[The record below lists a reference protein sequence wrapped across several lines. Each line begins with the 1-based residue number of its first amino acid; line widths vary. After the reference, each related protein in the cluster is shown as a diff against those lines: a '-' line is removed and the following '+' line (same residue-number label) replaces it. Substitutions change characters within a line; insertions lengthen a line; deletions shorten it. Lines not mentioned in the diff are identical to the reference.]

1 MRLDT
6 LKYSGIAGG
15 VIYWLFTFWA
25 ISRNK
30 WFSFFE
36 HALSDLG
43 TAEANAPWIYNYGL
57 MISSIFVMFFAV
69 YLVLTSQT
77 KLQTV
82 GGAYISVAAVFLALI
97 GIYPGGTRPHVF
109 VSTYFFVQ
117 FFLGMLLYGLGSEKR
132 LRNISLFIFILA
144 VVGSLI
150 NWPSVA
156 LIETYE
162 IVLIMAFA
170 LLIALR

>member
-1 MRLDT
+1 MRIKV

-15 VIYWLFTFWA
+15 MTYWLFTFWA
-25 ISRNK
+25 ISKNN

-43 TAEANAPWIYNYGL
+43 TGEANAPWIYNYGL
-57 MISSIFVMFFAV
+57 IVSSLFVMLFAV
-69 YLVLTSQT
+69 YLVLISQT

-82 GGAYISVAAVFLALI
+82 GGAYISVAAIFLALI
-97 GIYPGGTRPHVF
+97 GLYPGGTRPHVF

-117 FFLGMLLYGLGSEKR
+117 FFLGMFLYGLGSEKR
-132 LRNISLFIFILA
+132 VRNISTLLFILA
-144 VVGSLI
+144 IIGTLI
-150 NWPSVA
+150 EWPSVA

-162 IVLIMAFA
+162 ILLIMAFA
-170 LLIALR
+170 LLIALQ